1 MALTFSGS
9 GLTIGGG
16 VSINS
21 YSIPSG
27 SIQLSFAS
35 TQYLTVPSNP
45 IFTLGTNDHTIEFWM
60 YQTSYNAYDSGWTYS
75 AGVSNNQTNYY
86 TFGVGSSP
94 GILLGNG
101 SGWALSFTWT
111 APSLNAWH
119 HYALVRYGNVF
130 TMYIDG
136 VVVGSGT
143 YSGSITAQ
151 VGTMVIGS
159 DYSTTVGVNGYIS
172 NFRFTNGYAVYKD
185 KFTPP
190 NQPTTNISY
199 STGTING
206 SMQLT
211 AANSQYLTVP
221 YNSAFRVGS
230 NNFTIEGWIY
240 LNATSSTYT
249 VIERRTSGTLAAG
262 DFGLYVTGAKLTF
275 FSYDY
280 NTNGGAILT
289 SSTLSTSTWYH
300 FALVRSGGSGSSATA
315 LYINGALAQT
325 ATAINFSDSSNTNG
339 LKIGEDVGG
348 SGSRF
353 FFDGYITNIRFVNG
367 SAVYPYGFTVPT
379 QSLTTTSQGATASQV
394 LLLTA
399 QSSAIIDNALA
410 PTTFTNTGPVTYS
423 STIVPFSGTNSYRF
437 NGSSYL
443 TLANPI
449 QFGTGAFTI
458 ELWVYLSSTIG
469 GTQFYI
475 LGDSAVFS
483 HALRVAF
490 TNMSTLIVDSD
501 NTSTVTFTLPGTM
514 STSTW
519 YHVAITRDSNN
530 IMTVWLNGVGSVPKT
545 VSTNYDANTNVIGAV
560 QASDYFNGYFSNLR
574 IVKGT
579 ALYTAG
585 FTPPT
590 SALGAITNTVLLL
603 SEYNSSLL
611 TTDISG
617 TSNTI
622 YNNNSVSWS
631 SVTPLTAV
639 TNQLLLN
646 TTNDVNNIVDSS
658 SNNLIVYGN
667 NSPTSSSLNPFY

>member
-1 MALTFSGS
+1 
-9 GLTIGGG
+9 
-16 VSINS
+16 
-21 YSIPSG
+21 
-27 SIQLSFAS
+27 
-35 TQYLTVPSNP
+35 
-45 IFTLGTNDHTIEFWM
+45 
-60 YQTSYNAYDSGWTYS
+60 
-75 AGVSNNQTNYY
+75 
-86 TFGVGSSP
+86 
-94 GILLGNG
+94 
-101 SGWALSFTWT
+101 
-111 APSLNAWH
+111 
-119 HYALVRYGNVF
+119 
-130 TMYIDG
+130 
-136 VVVGSGT
+136 
-143 YSGSITAQ
+143 
-151 VGTMVIGS
+151 
-159 DYSTTVGVNGYIS
+159 
-172 NFRFTNGYAVYKD
+172 
-185 KFTPP
+185 
-190 NQPTTNISY
+190 
-199 STGTING
+199 
-206 SMQLT
+206 
-211 AANSQYLTVP
+211 
-221 YNSAFRVGS
+221 
-230 NNFTIEGWIY
+230 
-240 LNATSSTYT
+240 
-249 VIERRTSGTLAAG
+249 
-262 DFGLYVTGAKLTF
+262 
-275 FSYDY
+275 
-280 NTNGGAILT
+280 
-289 SSTLSTSTWYH
+289 
-300 FALVRSGGSGSSATA
+300 
-315 LYINGALAQT
+315 
-325 ATAINFSDSSNTNG
+325 
-339 LKIGEDVGG
+339 
-348 SGSRF
+348 
-353 FFDGYITNIRFVNG
+353 
-367 SAVYPYGFTVPT
+367 
-379 QSLTTTSQGATASQV
+379 
-394 LLLTA
+394 
-399 QSSAIIDNALA
+399 
-410 PTTFTNTGPVTYS
+410 
-423 STIVPFSGTNSYRF
+423 VPFSGTNSYRF